1 MKMLKRICKNP
12 ECQVEFETTHHA
24 RVYCCNKCANR
35 VADKKRNE
43 RVRAMKKHAVKPKTN
58 ALVDIAILAR
68 KEGLSYGQ
76 YVLKYGV

>member
-1 MKMLKRICKNP
+1 
-12 ECQVEFETTHHA
+12 
-24 RVYCCNKCANR
+24 
-35 VADKKRNE
+35 
-43 RVRAMKKHAVKPKTN
+43 MKKHAVKPKTN